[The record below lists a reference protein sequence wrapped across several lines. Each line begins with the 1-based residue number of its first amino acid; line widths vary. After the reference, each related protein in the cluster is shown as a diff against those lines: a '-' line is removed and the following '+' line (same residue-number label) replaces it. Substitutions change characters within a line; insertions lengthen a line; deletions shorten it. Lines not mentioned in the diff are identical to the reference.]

1 MASNFGRFYLTPL
14 KHQLLGLTF
23 VWLVFLLPTN
33 LFLSFNQ
40 DSAYVT
46 GMFSDYLVLKLYLSE
61 IFLWLFTL
69 GILIFARKQFVAWLT
84 KTMVP
89 VIQRIPH
96 KKILLIILIA
106 LLLRQ
111 VGSQSPITGV
121 WNFIQWMEA
130 GWLIITTSFFYSL
143 NPARFFKLLMLGLV
157 GTIIFQSAVGSY
169 QFYWQKSL
177 VGYFLLGEPDL
188 SVAINLSRQTLS
200 LGREIVLPYGT
211 TAHPNLLGGYLAV
224 YATLILG
231 LLNLV
236 RSNVQKKLLLIPVTI
251 ACLSLLAT
259 HSITAM
265 FTAII
270 GIGFALGLNST
281 KIINRLLQTHCQKY
295 WAIGLVTLLAIGL
308 PLLLSLT
315 NFWFPDS
322 SSIDRRVW
330 LHQASFNMTLRH
342 PVFGVGIGQFVT
354 QLTKFTEN
362 PDVWRFLQPVH
373 TSIWLF
379 LSETGLLGVLLIY
392 LLWQGLNPAQKN
404 SVLITSTLLIAP
416 LGLDHYLGSLQPGRW
431 LWAVVFVGVYLLL
444 KKPTKS

>member
-1 MASNFGRFYLTPL
+1 MASNFGRFNLTSF

-23 VWLVFLLPTN
+23 VWLIFLLPTN

-40 DSAYVT
+40 DNAYVT

-69 GILIFARKQFVAWLT
+69 GILIFTRKQFVAWLT

-89 VIQRIPH
+89 VILRISH
-96 KKILLIILIA
+96 KKILLIILIS

-111 VGSQSPITGV
+111 VGSQSPVIGI
-121 WNFIQWMEA
+121 WSFFQWLEV
-130 GWLIITTSFFYSL
+130 GWLIITTSFLYSL
-143 NPARFFKLLMLGLV
+143 SPTRFVKLLLLGLAS
-157 GTIIFQSAVGSY
+157 TIIFQSAIGSY

-177 VGYFLLGEPDL
+177 VGYVLLGEPNL
-188 SVAINLSRQTLS
+188 STALNLSRQTLS
-200 LGREIVLPYGT
+200 LGREMVLPYGT
-211 TAHPNLLGGYLAV
+211 TAHPNVLGGYLAV
-224 YATLILG
+224 YATLIFG
-231 LLNLV
+231 LFSLV
-236 RSNVQKKLLLIPVTI
+236 RSNIQKKLLLIPVSL
-251 ACLSLLAT
+251 ACLSLLTT
-259 HSITAM
+259 HSITAILIAM
-265 FTAII
+265 I
-270 GIGFALGLNST
+270 GISFALGINLT
-281 KIINRLLQTHCQKY
+281 KFTNRLRQTHCQKY
-295 WAIGLVTLLAIGL
+295 WAIGLVLLLVVGL
-308 PLLLSLT
+308 PLLL
-315 NFWFPDS
+315 NFANLWFPDS
-322 SSIDRRVW
+322 SSVSRRVW

-342 PVFGVGIGQFVT
+342 PIFGVGLGQFVT

-392 LLWQGLNPAQKN
+392 LLWQSLNPAQKN

-431 LWAVVFVGVYLLL
+431 LWAVMLIGLYLVL
-444 KKPTKS
+444 KKPTKF